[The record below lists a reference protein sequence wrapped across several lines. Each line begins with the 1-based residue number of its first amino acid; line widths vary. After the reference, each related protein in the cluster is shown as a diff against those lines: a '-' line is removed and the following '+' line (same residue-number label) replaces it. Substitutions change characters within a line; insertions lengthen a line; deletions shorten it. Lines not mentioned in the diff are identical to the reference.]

1 MLALDPNVTTMYTV
15 TNTMRLQNGIMNP
28 NFYVNG
34 FINSSVEFQQLTIT
48 KEYTERELSSLITEY
63 KIRNGPS
70 TSNLLAYAIIYAN
83 IYELLICI
91 NSI

>member
-1 MLALDPNVTTMYTV
+1 
-15 TNTMRLQNGIMNP
+15 MNP

-63 KIRNGPS
+63 KIRNEPL
-70 TSNLLAYAIIYAN
+70 TLNLLAYAMFYAN

-91 NSI
+91 TSIKCNQD

>member
-1 MLALDPNVTTMYTV
+1 MSTMYTV
-15 TNTMRLQNGIMNP
+15 TNTMRLQNGILNP

-70 TSNLLAYAIIYAN
+70 TLLLLAKN
-83 IYELLICI
+83 FNELFLCV
-91 NSI
+91 